1 MKKLNIMIITFL
13 LLISVADYIKAQN
26 FMHSFSGNA
35 GMKLS
40 NQQVSFLLENNGGD
54 FYFKEL
60 ILAGEKQVS
69 NNLNYKSDGIGFNSV
84 GPMLTNLKTGFDD
97 KSLVDFNSKVR
108 KRTYISSL
116 LFIPS
121 IATGYILS
129 NSEKPNDLVLA
140 VHKLSSASNLVLVD
154 LTLWQKHK
162 KFGLS
167 NSEKIAG
174 FTMNFLFL
182 STICTGTLLALDDS
196 PSEFI
201 NQVHSISPWLTVLS
215 TAVVLYLLN
224 N

>member
-1 MKKLNIMIITFL
+1 MKKLFTIIITFL
-13 LLISVADYIKAQN
+13 VFISVTDYVNAQHFRHNFSDNTGIKI
-26 FMHSFSGNA
+26 
-35 GMKLS
+35 S
-40 NQQVSFLLENNGGD
+40 NQPAPFSLENNSGG

-60 ILAGEKQVS
+60 ISANEKQVS
-69 NNLNYKSDGIGFNSV
+69 INLNYKNDIVFNSF
-84 GPMLTNLKTGFDD
+84 GPMLTNLNTGIDD
-97 KSLVDFNSKVR
+97 QSLIDFNSKVR

-116 LFIPS
+116 LFIPT
-121 IATGYILS
+121 IATGYLLS

-140 VHKLSSASNLVLVD
+140 VHKLSSASNLALVD

-182 STICTGTLLALDDS
+182 STICTGTLLTLENS